1 MSIVAHPVASPSATA
16 EPAGPE
22 SAAGLPT
29 MLGQLRAG
37 TGRWGAPVVA
47 WRGALLAA

>member
-16 EPAGPE
+16 KPAGPE
-22 SAAGLPT
+22 SAAALPT

-37 TGRWGAPVVA
+37 TARRGARAA